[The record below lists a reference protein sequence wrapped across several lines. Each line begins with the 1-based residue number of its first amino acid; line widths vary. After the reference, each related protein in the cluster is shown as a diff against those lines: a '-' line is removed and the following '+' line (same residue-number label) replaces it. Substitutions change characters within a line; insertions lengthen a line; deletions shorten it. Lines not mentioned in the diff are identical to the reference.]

1 MMHELVII
9 IAKYFLLISLVVSL
23 VIWLK
28 LVRNDKRKFI
38 LQAILGAILTLAL
51 AKLGSKLFYDP
62 RPFVVG
68 HFTPYFSHSAD
79 NGFPSDHTL
88 LTSFLAILVFNY
100 NRQAGIGLFVVAL
113 AVGLSRVVAGVH
125 HLADIIGSIVF
136 AIIGY
141 YVAVWLIG
149 LILNRINKPIAR
161 VSD

>member
-1 MMHELVII
+1 MHELVII

>member
-9 IAKYFLLISLVVSL
+9 IAKYFLLISLVISL